1 MFSPG
6 DVLLYEAPSLTFANL
21 VPRLIR
27 LVTGNKV
34 THVALYIEP
43 ELDDNHFILEALFDG
58 IAIKTISE
66 AELYNR
72 LNGFK
77 LKGVARLPNVI
88 VNRNALASFAIRH
101 NNKKYGLLTILNLL
115 LQHGKT
121 RLFPKK
127 EWSVWF
133 KSKDAYTCS
142 ELTQLA
148 LEEYFKPTKAA
159 ALVEPDDYLGS
170 PWKIT

>member
-1 MFSPG
+1 MFSTG
-6 DVLLYEAPSLTFANL
+6 DVLLYTAPRLTFANL

-34 THVALYIEP
+34 THVALYIDTDE
-43 ELDDNHFILEALFDG
+43 DNTHIILEALFDG
-58 IAIKTISE
+58 VYIKILSE
-66 AELYNR
+66 AELYER
-72 LNGFK
+72 MNGFK
-77 LKGVARLPNVI
+77 LYGTARLPDVTINP
-88 VNRNALASFAIRH
+88 NTLASFAMRY
-101 NNKKYGLLTILNLL
+101 NQKKYGLLTILNLL